1 MQTLPKDPTIETLD
15 EVEVSYFD
23 LNTDLVEDED
33 LSTTGVW
40 GEELDIDISDID
52 EGPWIR
58 AYTSHLVAVSSSG
71 ACARCQDCRHPP
83 PSTIDQAC
91 YE

>member
-52 EGPWIR
+52 EGP
-58 AYTSHLVAVSSSG
+58 
-71 ACARCQDCRHPP
+71 
-83 PSTIDQAC
+83 
-91 YE
+91 